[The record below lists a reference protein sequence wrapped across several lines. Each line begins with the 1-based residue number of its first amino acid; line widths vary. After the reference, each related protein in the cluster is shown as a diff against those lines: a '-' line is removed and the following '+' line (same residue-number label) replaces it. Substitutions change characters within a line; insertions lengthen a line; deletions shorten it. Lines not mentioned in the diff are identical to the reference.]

1 MMYYVAIENHAAGTY
16 TKRDYKTEKGA
27 ERAYNKAIE
36 NPDNYVQ
43 MVQYATGYEL
53 FDTVIKSNWA

>member
-1 MMYYVAIENHAAGTY
+1 MFYITITNPVTETT

-36 NPDNYVQ
+36 NPDNIVY
-43 MVQYATGYEL
+43 MCRYATSCEL
-53 FDTVIKSNWA
+53 WDTTVKTNA

>member
-1 MMYYVAIENHAAGTY
+1 MFYITITNPVTETTA
-16 TKRDYKTEKGA
+16 KRDYKTEKGA

-36 NPDNYVQ
+36 NPDCFVQ

>member
-1 MMYYVAIENHAAGTY
+1 MFYITITNPAAETY
-16 TKRDYKTEKGA
+16 AKKDYKTEKGA